1 MFTRSELVLL
11 HHVANGMTDVSDLSE
26 TMGITPVRVYEII
39 RSLKCKGILSDIRGI
54 KLSSNA
60 YALRLASLMRPSSNR
75 AEVLA
80 DSGIDVLIELREP
93 HDVAEIVADL
103 GLSRASVYR
112 RLKLAMKTGAVRKDG
127 EMYVLNDLM
136 WNGLREALD
145 SIVDQREVFDP
156 RVVSGAVIYRNTRGE
171 ALYSYPREL
180 DDRKTAFS
188 MFGDYGYDVWLDTI
202 YYTTSDIEIGID
214 KAFNDAYIVS
224 EKEDDVRLRMTLI
237 LFYLGNRERIA
248 ADPTFLEKLGRIQAG
263 ERIPR
268 WPTWADVQS
277 RLNDKVVS

>member
-11 HHVANGMTDVSDLSE
+11 HHIANGMTDVSDLSE

-39 RSLKCKGILSDIRGI
+39 RSLKCKGILSDTRDI
-54 KLSSNA
+54 KLFSNA
-60 YALRLASLMRPSSNR
+60 YALRLASLMRPSANR

-93 HDVAEIVADL
+93 HDVAQIMADL

-156 RVVSGAVIYRNTRGE
+156 RVVSGAVIYRK
-171 ALYSYPREL
+171 
-180 DDRKTAFS
+180 KTAFS
-188 MFGDYGYDVWLDTI
+188 VFGDYGYDVWLDTI

-237 LFYLGNRERIA
+237 LFYLGNKESIA
-248 ADPTFLEKLGRIQAG
+248 PDPTFLEKLGRIQVG

-268 WPTWADVQS
+268 WPTWTDVQS
-277 RLNDKVVS
+277 RLNDKVAS